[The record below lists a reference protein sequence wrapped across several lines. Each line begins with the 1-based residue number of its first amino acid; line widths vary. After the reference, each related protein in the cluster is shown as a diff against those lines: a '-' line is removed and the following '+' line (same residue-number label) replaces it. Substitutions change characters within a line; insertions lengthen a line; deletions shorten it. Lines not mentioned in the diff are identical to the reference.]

1 MNNQQTF
8 CGWVSSV
15 VVLYSTTLKG
25 QEFSGDDKWRQ
36 SMGGVWGVAGVPTL
50 DSSYVIMWRVG
61 DGEAKHTWRDER
73 DDPRLPAPP
82 HQKVRPRSELGRA
95 VFCSRQTFCRR
106 NGVRKKSVSN
116 PFTGKHLNLFNRAAL
131 VTTMR
136 RLLLD
141 LPVLCSASA
150 TLLLL
155 TGVWSLC
162 RLLNLYD
169 SRQEDREERQTLVT
183 DSLGSVSPSAV
194 NGRAEATALI

>member
-36 SMGGVWGVAGVPTL
+36 SMEEGVGGRGGVEGVPTLL
-50 DSSYVIMWRVG
+50 DSSYVIMWPVG

-73 DDPRLPAPP
+73 DDPRLPAPLR
-82 HQKVRPRSELGRA
+82 QEVRSRSEWSG
-95 VFCSRQTFCRR
+95 VSRFLLKANILSMQVICF
-106 NGVRKKSVSN
+106 K
-116 PFTGKHLNLFNRAAL
+116 PFIGKHLNLFNRAAF

-141 LPVLCSASA
+141 LPVWCSASA
-150 TLLLL
+150 TLLLLL

-162 RLLNLYD
+162 RLLDLYN
-169 SRQEDREERQTLVT
+169 SRQEDGEERQTLVT
-183 DSLGSVSPSAV
+183 DSLGSVSPSAI
-194 NGRAEATALI
+194 NGRV